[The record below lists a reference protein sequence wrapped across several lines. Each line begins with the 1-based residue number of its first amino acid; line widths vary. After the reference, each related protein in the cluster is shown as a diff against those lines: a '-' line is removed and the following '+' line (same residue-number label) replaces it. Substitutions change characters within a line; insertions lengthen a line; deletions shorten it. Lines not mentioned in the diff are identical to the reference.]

1 MISGKGK
8 IAGVAVAER
17 LKQRWQRWM
26 PMARGAG
33 LKRTWTGFAG
43 MVALLLL
50 MHGCK
55 TMSVNYSFS
64 GVNISPDIETVTVE
78 YFPNR
83 APVVQAQLSQL
94 FTDALI
100 DKIQSNTNLELV
112 PAGGDVSF
120 SGEIRNYE
128 TRPTAITGSETAARN
143 RLTISIRVVYTN
155 NIEPELEY
163 ETTFSRYE
171 DYDSSQNLA
180 DVENELIDLII
191 ESILDDIFNKAF
203 VNW

>member
-1 MISGKGK
+1 MTLYKLIFKMSKTRLFIQWG
-8 IAGVAVAER
+8 AVVAV
-17 LKQRWQRWM
+17 
-26 PMARGAG
+26 
-33 LKRTWTGFAG
+33 
-43 MVALLLL
+43 LLL
-50 MHGCK
+50 MQGCR
-55 TMSVNYSFS
+55 TMSINYSFS
-64 GVNISPDIETVTVE
+64 GVNISPDIKTVTVE

-100 DKIQSNTNLELV
+100 DKIQSNTSLDLTA
-112 PAGGDVSF
+112 AGGDVTF

-128 TRPTAITGSETAARN
+128 TRPTAITGNETAARN

-155 NIEPELEY
+155 DVDPEADFD
-163 ETTFSRYE
+163 TSFSRYE

-180 DVENELIDLII
+180 DVEGELIDLIV

>member
-1 MISGKGK
+1 MKMILRYF
-8 IAGVAVAER
+8 VFVLAVAS
-17 LKQRWQRWM
+17 LQ
-26 PMARGAG
+26 
-33 LKRTWTGFAG
+33 
-43 MVALLLL
+43 LLSS
-50 MHGCK
+50 CK
-55 TMSVNYSFS
+55 TMSISYSFS
-64 GVNISPDIETVTVE
+64 GVNISPDIKTVSVD

-100 DKIQSNTNLELV
+100 DKIQSNTNLTLT
-112 PAGGDVSF
+112 PASGDISF

-128 TRPTAITGSETAARN
+128 TKPTAITGSETAARN

-155 NIEPELEY
+155 NMDPDAGFD
-163 ETTFSRYE
+163 TSFSRYE

-191 ESILDDIFNKAF
+191 ESILEDIFNKAF